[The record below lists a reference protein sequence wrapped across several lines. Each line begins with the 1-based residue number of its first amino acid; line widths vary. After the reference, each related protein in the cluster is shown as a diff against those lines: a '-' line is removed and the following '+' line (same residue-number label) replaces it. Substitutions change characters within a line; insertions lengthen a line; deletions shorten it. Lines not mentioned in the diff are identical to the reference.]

1 MWAHKLQE
9 AVGLGGVGGRRQ
21 RSQLS
26 KMAEAEVES
35 WRGTC
40 VSHCEAWDL
49 RKLEKT

>member
-26 KMAEAEVES
+26 KMAEAGEAHVS
-35 WRGTC
+35 ATVRPGTS
-40 VSHCEAWDL
+40 VS
-49 RKLEKT
+49 